1 LIKEYLAMTER
12 ETERTSRS
20 IATPVQRDVYRERT
34 VEVADTPAADGAARD
49 IYDKR
54 VSEPGGEHSVHTEHI
69 SVPSAATRRGV
80 GVTRAKQ
87 AIYFVFGAINALLA
101 IRFALLLLGAN
112 EVSGFVSFIYRLS
125 HVFVLPF
132 RGIFVEPVLG
142 TAVFEWAALI
152 GIIVY
157 SLLAYGLVRII
168 ELVYAPAR
176 PTVTHTP

>member
-1 LIKEYLAMTER
+1 MTER
-12 ETERTSRS
+12 EKERTSGS
-20 IATPVQRDVYRERT
+20 PTTPMQREVYRETT
-34 VEVADTPAADGAARD
+34 VEVGNTPAVDGAARD
-49 IYDKR
+49 VYEKR
-54 VSEPGGEHSVHTEHI
+54 VSEPGGEYSVHTEHV

-87 AIYFVFGAINALLA
+87 AITFVFGAINALLA

-112 EVSGFVSFIYRLS
+112 EVSGFVSFIYNLS

-132 RGIFVEPVLG
+132 RGIFAEPVLG
-142 TAVFEWAALI
+142 TSVFEWAALI

-157 SLLAYGLVRII
+157 SLVAYGLVRIV

-176 PTVTHTP
+176 PTVTRTP